1 MPLPFRPSELCAT
14 VPSATSSLC
23 DRLLAVFLKLP
34 ALLCQWAQYMFNEDG
49 TVSSVFINEVQSIPT
64 GMIVPRLSTVV
75 PAGWLACNGQEVR
88 RTDFP
93 LLFSVI
99 GTSAGAGN
107 GTTTFNVP
115 DLRQRVI
122 VGYDGS
128 DPMYAMAAEGGEA
141 THVLTAAEM
150 RHFHG
155 YGDGSE
161 DSLMDGSFCIRP
173 WSAGTVVGTGVH
185 NIDITPVPGLGPAIS
200 SGRLGTSDSLTAA
213 TAADAHSSLQPF
225 TCAQY
230 LIKT

>member
-1 MPLPFRPSELCAT
+1 MPAPVKPDEFCAV
-14 VPSATSSLC
+14 VPSGTSSLC
-23 DRLLAVFLKLP
+23 DRFLAVFLRLP
-34 ALLCQWAQYMFNEDG
+34 KMLCDLFSWMFNSDG
-49 TVSSVFINEVQSIPT
+49 TISSNFINEVQSIPT
-64 GMIVPRLSTVV
+64 GMIIPRLSTVV
-75 PAGWLACNGQEVR
+75 PAGWLACTGQEVS
-88 RTDFP
+88 RTDFA

-141 THVLTAAEM
+141 EHVLTEAEM

-155 YGDGSE
+155 VGDGSE
-161 DSLMDGSFCIRP
+161 DTLVDGSFCIRP
-173 WSAGTVVGTGVH
+173 WSSGTAVGTGTH
-185 NIDITPVPGLGPAIS
+185 QIDTTGVPALGPAIA
-200 SGRLGTSDSLTAA
+200 SGRLGTSDSLAAA

-225 TCAQY
+225 MAAQY

>member
-1 MPLPFRPSELCAT
+1 
-14 VPSATSSLC
+14 
-23 DRLLAVFLKLP
+23 LLAVFLKLP

>member
-1 MPLPFRPSELCAT
+1 MPLPFRPSDLCAT

-34 ALLCQWAQYMFNEDG
+34 ALLCQWVNFMFNEDG
-49 TVSSVFINEVQSIPT
+49 TITDNFRNEVQSIPT
-64 GMIVPRLSTVV
+64 GMIIPRLSTVV
-75 PAGWLACNGQEVR
+75 PAGWLVCNGQEVS
-88 RTDFP
+88 RTDFAT
-93 LLFSVI
+93 LFSVI

-155 YGDGSE
+155 VGDGSQ
-161 DSLMDGSFCIRP
+161 DTLVDGSFCIRA
-173 WSAGTVVGTGVH
+173 WSSGTVVGTGTH
-185 NIDITPVPGLGPAIS
+185 NIDITPAAVLGPAIA
-200 SGRLGTSDSLTAA
+200 SGRLGTSDSLAA
-213 TAADAHSSLQPF
+213 ASAADAHGNLQPF